1 MRLAQRDPDVIKVRK
16 PAIRRRLVAKP
27 PPDPLLRVQRGL
39 VPREVVEPEARVALK
54 ERRHI
59 VPFVPPGTIDV
70 EPDRVPAEPPVEV
83 AERLEEARPIA
94 PRPPAPANRPGGQGW
109 LRVRVTDMATGRTK
123 VNVNLPLG
131 LVDAGMNI
139 ATQFAPDINLSQI
152 AEAIKSGDVEGK
164 IVDVYDEE
172 DGEHVEVF
180 ID

>member
-1 MRLAQRDPDVIKVRK
+1 MVTSDERMRILKMIQEGKITADEGAKLLA
-16 PAIRRRLVAKP
+16 A
-27 PPDPLLRVQRGL
+27 LR
-39 VPREVVEPEARVALK
+39 
-54 ERRHI
+54 
-59 VPFVPPGTIDV
+59 
-70 EPDRVPAEPPVEV
+70 
-83 AERLEEARPIA
+83 EARPIA
-94 PRPPAPANRPGGQGW
+94 PRPPVPANRPGGQGW

-139 ATQFAPDINLSQI
+139 ATQFAPDIDLNQI
-152 AEAIKSGDVEGK
+152 AEAIKAGNIEGK